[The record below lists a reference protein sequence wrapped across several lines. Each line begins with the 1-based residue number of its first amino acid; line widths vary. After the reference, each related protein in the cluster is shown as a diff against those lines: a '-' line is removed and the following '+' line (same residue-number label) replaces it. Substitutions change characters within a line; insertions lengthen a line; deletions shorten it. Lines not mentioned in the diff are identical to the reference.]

1 MRRRRTLFFLGVIAA
16 VLVAAVA
23 VWRYSVAA
31 QPGAAQ
37 DPDHASGMSLPLTQ
51 VILFNSGVGYFQRE
65 GQVEGAARVD
75 LTFPVTDVNDLLK
88 SLVLPDLGDGKVSTV
103 SYDSEEPVDRTLKSF
118 ALDLTNNPTLGQILN
133 QARGEKIEVV
143 LQQANAAQPGTMTGV
158 IVGMEEQ
165 NVPGPKDTM
174 VSVDMLNMLCA
185 EGVREA
191 PLTQVQRL
199 RFLNPSLDSEFH
211 RALEVLA
218 AAHNSQKRTV
228 SLNFAGEGKR
238 TVKVGYVVENPIWKT
253 SYRLVLDKKGKPSL
267 QGWAIVEN
275 TSDED
280 WKDVKMALI
289 SSRPISFQMDLYQ
302 PLFVPRPTVEPELFA
317 SLRPPTYQGA
327 MNEAQLGG
335 QLGGLGAHRR
345 RPRRNRRRSLARTPD
360 SSATNSAR
368 TAISRTAPSSATC
381 SRTSTRTTTT
391 TTSRTTPSTP
401 S

>member
-1 MRRRRTLFFLGVIAA
+1 MRRRRTYFFLSVVLA
-16 VLVAAVA
+16 VAVAAVA

-31 QPGAAQ
+31 QPGAGP
-37 DPDHASGMSLPLTQ
+37 DPDHAPGMSLPLTQ

-65 GQVEGAARVD
+65 GAVDGATRVD

-143 LQQANAAQPGTMTGV
+143 LQQANAAQPGTLTGQ
-158 IVGMEEQ
+158 IVGMETAAM
-165 NVPGPKDTM
+165 PGPKDTM
-174 VSVDMLNMLCA
+174 VDVDMLNMLCA
-185 EGVREA
+185 EGVREV

-199 RFLNPSLDSEFH
+199 RFLNPSLDGEFR
-211 RALEVLA
+211 RALDVLA

-253 SYRLVLDKKGKPSL
+253 SYRLVLDKKGKPAL

-302 PLFVPRPTVEPELFA
+302 PLFIPRPTVEPDLFA

-327 MNEAQLGG
+327 LNGQVGG
-335 QLGGLGAHRR
+335 RLGGLGAGRHRR
-345 RPRRNRRRSLARTPD
+345 PERPRRAHGWTAWAERRPTRQSGQLFQPLPAKQRSNRPD
-360 SSATNSAR
+360 HR
-368 TAISRTAPSSATC
+368 DAPG
-381 SRTSTRTTTT
+381 
-391 TTSRTTPSTP
+391 PEQ
-401 S
+401 